1 MERIKS
7 AIKKARYSYRS
18 LPDKKQYVEFFTA
31 LLTVPVLL
39 TVIVLNVN
47 NLRTTNK
54 AQEEKKEDTRPIIIT
69 SPPTKD
75 NLSQITPIPTTEEC
89 QDEVGPVSIS
99 YPEEGENVDENPLN
113 IGIKHDRE
121 TYCAVVWSYR
131 INGGRYSD
139 YDDKSIAIYNPPNG
153 TIIFDLRV
161 KSLSSGDE
169 KILKRTFT
177 YSGSTTPTASSS
189 AN

>member
-47 NLRTTNK
+47 NLRSTSK
-54 AQEEKKEDTRPIIIT
+54 AQDDKKTDTRPIIIT
-69 SPPTKD
+69 TAPTKD
-75 NLSQITPIPTTEEC
+75 NDDEKTPIPTTKEC
-89 QDEVGPVSIS
+89 RDEVGPISIS
-99 YPEEGENVDENPLN
+99 YPEEGANVDENPLT
-113 IGIKHDRE
+113 IGIKHDRV

-139 YDDKSIAIYNPPNG
+139 YDDKSIAIYNPPSG
-153 TIIFDLRV
+153 TIVFDLRV

-177 YSGSTTPTASSS
+177 YSGSSTPSASAS